1 MEMVNITPIVN
12 AVIAIIAAVATA
24 FLVPWIKSKTT
35 EQQRKEIGAWV
46 KIGVAAAEQLYA
58 GAGRGAEKKAYV
70 LEFLKKNGLTIDMDT
85 IDAMIEAAV
94 QQLNSEIGLI
104 IE

>member
-1 MEMVNITPIVN
+1 MDMINITPIIN

-46 KIGVAAAEQLYA
+46 KIAVAAAEQLYN

-70 LEFLKKNGLTIDMDT
+70 IDFLSKNKLTVDPEA

>member
-1 MEMVNITPIVN
+1 MIDITPVIN
-12 AVIAIIAAVATA
+12 AVIAIIAAVITA

-46 KIGVAAAEQLYA
+46 KIAVAAAEQLYK

-70 LEFLKKNGLTIDMDT
+70 IKFLKKNGFTVDT
-85 IDAMIEAAV
+85 EAIDAMIEAAV

>member
-1 MEMVNITPIVN
+1 MK
-12 AVIAIIAAVATA
+12 IA
-24 FLVPWIKSKTT
+24 
-35 EQQRKEIGAWV
+35 
-46 KIGVAAAEQLYA
+46 VAAAEQLYK

-70 LEFLKKNGLTIDMDT
+70 LEFLKKNGFTIDMDA

-94 QQLNSEIGLI
+94 QQLNSEVGLI

>member
-1 MEMVNITPIVN
+1 MDMINITPIVN

-24 FLVPWIKSKTT
+24 FLVPWIRSKTT

-46 KIGVAAAEQLYA
+46 KIAVAAAEQLYL
-58 GAGRGAEKKAYV
+58 GAGRGSEKKEYV
-70 LEFLKKNGLTIDMDT
+70 LQFLANNGIAVDVDT
-85 IDAMIEAAV
+85 IEAMIEAAV

>member
-1 MEMVNITPIVN
+1 MINITPIVN
-12 AVIAIIAAVATA
+12 AVIAIIAAVIMA
-24 FLVPWIKSKTT
+24 FLVPWIKIKTT
-35 EQQRKEIGAWV
+35 EQQRKEIGSWV

-70 LEFLKKNGLTIDMDT
+70 LEFLAKNNLTVN
-85 IDAMIEAAV
+85 IDAIDEMIEAAV